1 MNKILALSAL
11 RPGESGRVHHLL
23 HRGPMRRRLR
33 DLGFIEGTSVRCLGR
48 SPGGDPS
55 AYLIRGAVIAI
66 RAADS
71 RDVLLHAP
79 RIPSPAWS

>member
-33 DLGFIEGTSVRCLGR
+33 DLGFIEGTPVRCLGR
-48 SPGGDPS
+48 SPGGDP
-55 AYLIRGAVIAI
+55 AAFAVFGAVLAL
-66 RAADS
+66 RDADS
-71 RDVLLHAP
+71 GQILIKKDGDAP
-79 RIPSPAWS
+79 